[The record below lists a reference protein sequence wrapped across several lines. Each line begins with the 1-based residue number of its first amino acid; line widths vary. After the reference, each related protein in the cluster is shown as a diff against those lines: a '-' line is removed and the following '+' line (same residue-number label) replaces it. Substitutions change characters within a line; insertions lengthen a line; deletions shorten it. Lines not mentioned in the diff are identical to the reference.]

1 MEKDLNPDIQPKVS
15 DICAKKDTEPNTTEL
30 LVPGEDDP
38 QSKNVFSESDGGDSY
53 DDLDDMLDEFG
64 PVKPESVAPFG
75 PETHPKAVP
84 DDDFEKQLQ
93 AEMAE
98 LFGDLGK
105 STDVSTKFEDILK
118 ELSEALPQKTESGK
132 NPSSVT
138 MEDKTKASLKLAKT
152 EGEETFQDTIKKT
165 MDRMAASGDQA
176 SAAVAALEDDDG
188 ILAEM
193 LKAMQSSTNAD
204 GEGGEEDFS
213 KALLE
218 MMEQLT
224 NKDILYEPMKELND
238 KFPDWMEN
246 HSKNVKKED
255 LERYKK
261 QQIYVSEIVKRFES
275 EKYNDDSV
283 ADKEYIVERMQK
295 MQAAGSPPSEL
306 VGDLA
311 AAQEALG
318 APEEGCP
325 MQ

>member
-1 MEKDLNPDIQPKVS
+1 MEKDLNLDIQSKVPE
-15 DICAKKDTEPNTTEL
+15 ICAKKDIEPITTEA
-30 LVPGEDDP
+30 LVSGEDDP
-38 QSKNVFSESDGGDSY
+38 QSKNAFSESDGGDSY

-64 PVKPESVAPFG
+64 PVEPKPVAPSG
-75 PETHPKAVP
+75 SETLTQTVP

-93 AEMAE
+93 AEMEE
-98 LFGDLGK
+98 LFGNLGK
-105 STDVSTKFEDILK
+105 STDMSIKFEDILK
-118 ELSEALPQKTESGK
+118 ELSEAIPQKTESGGK
-132 NPSSVT
+132 TSSVT
-138 MEDKTKASLKLAKT
+138 MEEKTKAGPKPAKT

-176 SAAVAALEDDDG
+176 RAAVAALEDDDG

-204 GEGGEEDFS
+204 GAGGEEDFS

-238 KFPDWMEN
+238 KFPGWMET

-261 QQIYVSEIVKRFES
+261 QQVYVSEIVKRFES

-306 VGDLA
+306 VGDIA
-311 AAQEALG
+311 AAQEILG